1 MKEMIKKIIKL
12 FIPPVFIKLCKIIIS
27 IFSKKE
33 KTYSTIK
40 NIHKKS
46 DKLIILGN
54 GPSFSKSI
62 IKYKEQ
68 TKNNDCIAVNNFC
81 NTDYFSEI
89 KPNIYVIADPSNL
102 GKIDNLSD
110 SLREE
115 TEKIVEKLS
124 AINWDMNLIVPDF
137 AKEGFLVNAI
147 KNPLIKVYFY
157 NTKDKPKYKQLYD
170 NWNANCVTP
179 PAQTVLNTCVY
190 LGIFLNYKEIY
201 ILGMDMSWHEDLE
214 LDQKTNEL
222 FIVDKHFYGTKK
234 RFATLDINGK
244 KPAKV
249 HEYLRCSV
257 NALESFWDLRGFADY
272 KNVNVYN
279 CSDHSWVDAFERIN
293 EE

>member
-1 MKEMIKKIIKL
+1 MKEILKKILKL
-12 FIPPVFIKLCKIIIS
+12 FIPPIFIKIYKIILTLLKNEKN
-27 IFSKKE
+27 FSN
-33 KTYSTIK
+33 IK
-40 NIHKKS
+40 NLQKNS

-54 GPSFSKSI
+54 GPSFSQSI
-62 IKYKEQ
+62 KKYKEQ
-68 TKNNDCIAVNNFC
+68 AEKNDCIAVNNFC

-102 GKIDNLSD
+102 GKIDNLSE

-115 TEKIVEKLS
+115 TQKIVSQLS
-124 AINWDMNLIVPDF
+124 KATWNINLIVPDF
-137 AKEGFLVNAI
+137 AKEGYLINAI
-147 KNPLIKVYFY
+147 NNPLIKVYYY
-157 NTKDKPKYKQLYD
+157 NTKNNPKYKQLYD
-170 NWNANCVTP
+170 NWNTNCVTP

-190 LGIFLNYKEIY
+190 LGIYLEYKYIY
-201 ILGMDMSWHEDLE
+201 VLGMDMSWHEDLE

-257 NALESFWDLRGFADY
+257 NALESFWELRGFADY
-272 KNVNVYN
+272 KGVKIYN
-279 CSDHSWVDAFERIN
+279 CSNHSWVDAFERKN
-293 EE
+293 EDE